1 MFLVLGA
8 MLATIAQM
16 FIFSPDSIRDLS
28 VSFPILTILT
38 MMVLAVVLC
47 LCSEADAFVAASFTT
62 MAPSGKLAFLVLGPM
77 VDIKLLFLFT
87 RVFAPRLIATM
98 VLAVVVQ
105 VFVYCVVLH
114 FVWQA
119 VVSYLIATPS
129 NITSGG

>member
-1 MFLVLGA
+1 
-8 MLATIAQM
+8 
-16 FIFSPDSIRDLS
+16 
-28 VSFPILTILT
+28 
-38 MMVLAVVLC
+38 
-47 LCSEADAFVAASFTT
+47 
-62 MAPSGKLAFLVLGPM
+62 
-77 VDIKLLFLFT
+77 
-87 RVFAPRLIATM
+87 M